1 MEAGKHKKKINYT
14 IMIISDSPDGG
25 MSPIYLRPQMVASL
39 VALILVIAVAAVG
52 AAAYFGFTM
61 QQAGG
66 KDTQQQEQIVQLTEE
81 NRKLTEENSE
91 LSDKVSI
98 LSDKVAQNEE
108 TKEAQEK
115 EEEEQKIPS
124 GFPLAGPAVILE
136 SSEMSESAAAED
148 GGEGEAMQAGQTEPI
163 VVFSASVGT
172 KVMAAARG
180 VIAAVEEDPAFG
192 RRVVIDHENGYQS
205 IYRIAAEPLVREG
218 DEVNPGTALYE
229 MQSPD
234 ERFGYQITQEGTLV
248 DPLDLLEVYG

>member
-25 MSPIYLRPQMVASL
+25 MSPVYLRPKMVASL
-39 VALILVIAVAAVG
+39 VTLILVIAVAAVG
-52 AAAYFGFTM
+52 TAVYFGIVG

-66 KDTQQQEQIVQLTEE
+66 KDTQQQEQIAQLTEE

-98 LSDKVAQNEE
+98 LSEKVAQNEE
-108 TKEAQEK
+108 TKVAQEK
-115 EEEEQKIPS
+115 EEEKKIPS

-136 SSEMSESAAAED
+136 SSEMAGNAAAGEGGED
-148 GGEGEAMQAGQTEPI
+148 GAVQTEPI

-172 KVMAAARG
+172 KVTAAGRG
-180 VIAAVEEDPAFG
+180 VITAVEEDPEYG
-192 RRVVIDHENGYQS
+192 RRVVIDHGNGYQS
-205 IYRIAAEPLVREG
+205 IYRIATDPLVREG

-229 MQSPD
+229 MRSPD

>member
-25 MSPIYLRPQMVASL
+25 MSPVYLRPRMVASL
-39 VALILVIAVAAVG
+39 VTLILVIAVAAVG
-52 AAAYFGFTM
+52 TAVYFGITG

-66 KDTQQQEQIVQLTEE
+66 KDTQQQEQIAQLTEE

-108 TKEAQEK
+108 TKVAQEK
-115 EEEEQKIPS
+115 EEEEKKIPS

-136 SSEMSESAAAED
+136 SSEMAGNAAAGEGGED
-148 GGEGEAMQAGQTEPI
+148 GAAQAEPI

-172 KVMAAARG
+172 RVTAAGSG
-180 VIAAVEEDPAFG
+180 VIAAVEEDPEYG
-192 RRVVIDHENGYQS
+192 RRVIIDHGNGYQS
-205 IYRIAAEPLVREG
+205 IYRIAADPMVSEG